1 MTVPSS
7 TGIDEGTVA
16 AGLGQTV
23 AVTDA
28 APATPEITVYWRP
41 GCGFCRM
48 LRSSLHRAGVA
59 TTEINIW
66 DDPSAAAMVRSAAN
80 GNETVPTV
88 EVAGRFLVNPSAKQ
102 VMAAAG
108 ITPAR
113 SSWRPGRG

>member
-1 MTVPSS
+1 MVPSS
-7 TGIDEGTVA
+7 TGIGEGTVA
-16 AGLGQTV
+16 HGVGHNGS
-23 AVTDA
+23 VTDPT
-28 APATPEITVYWRP
+28 PAVPEITVYWRP

-66 DDPSAAAMVRSAAN
+66 DDPSAAAVVRGAAN

-88 EVAGRFLVNPSAKQ
+88 EVGGRFLVNPSARQ

-108 ITPAR
+108 ITPDKPR
-113 SSWRPGRG
+113 WRPGRA